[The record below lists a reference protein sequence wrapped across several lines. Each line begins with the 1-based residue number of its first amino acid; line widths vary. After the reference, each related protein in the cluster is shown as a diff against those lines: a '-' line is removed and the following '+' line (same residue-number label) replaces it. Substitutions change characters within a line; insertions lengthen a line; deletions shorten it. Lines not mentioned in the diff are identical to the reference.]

1 MMLVT
6 LSFLPFLPPPLL
18 PPNIPETFSL
28 IPVAPADSAAFTGD
42 SPAASFSPAFAPAA
56 FFASPPPPPPEPRSP
71 SLSVSELTRFSAL
84 EPTLPSTADMSFSTS
99 PPSWSLVALPAPFLL
114 LSATVTSGASTR
126 RALGRRLLRRLLGGL
141 LRSRLLGGGLLR
153 RRALGCGLLRSRL
166 LGRGLLRRRALG
178 RHLLRR
184 GLLRGTLASRPALGG
199 GPLRRT
205 LLGGRA
211 LGHRL
216 ARGGLASGC
225 GAPTAA

>member
-6 LSFLPFLPPPLL
+6 LSFLPFLPPPLP

-42 SPAASFSPAFAPAA
+42 SPAASFSPAFAAAA
-56 FFASPPPPPPEPRSP
+56 FFASPPPPPPPEPMSP

-99 PPSWSLVALPAPFLL
+99 PPSLSLVALPAPFLL

-153 RRALGCGLLRSRL
+153 RRALGCGLLRS
-166 LGRGLLRRRALG
+166 
-178 RHLLRR
+178 
-184 GLLRGTLASRPALGG
+184 
-199 GPLRRT
+199 
-205 LLGGRA
+205 
-211 LGHRL
+211 
-216 ARGGLASGC
+216 
-225 GAPTAA
+225 